1 MDNDVEYNQIRDSE
15 DNMKKTI
22 SIILAVILM
31 LSLAAV
37 AYAATAAGDTIV
49 FRTASGSKYH
59 KEGCSSL
66 KGNGIEITLAE
77 AVEKGLEPC
86 TKCNPPTLDPN
97 APSGNSGTAAA
108 ATAAA
113 ATAEAPARGG
123 FLGSLNPIVVFV
135 IGMVVGAL
143 AITLVRGFILQAQ
156 DAAEAAA
163 EEEETEE

>member
-1 MDNDVEYNQIRDSE
+1 
-15 DNMKKTI
+15 MKKTL
-22 SIILAVILM
+22 SVILAVILM
-31 LSLAAV
+31 LSLAVV

-49 FRTASGSKYH
+49 YRTASGSKYH

-97 APSGNSGTAAA
+97 AASGTSSTSAAA
-108 ATAAA
+108 ATAVAA
-113 ATAEAPARGG
+113 ETPAKTGP
-123 FLGSLNPIVVFV
+123 LSNPLITFI
-135 IGMVVGAL
+135 IGIVVGAF

-156 DAAEAAA
+156 DAAEAA
-163 EEEETEE
+163 EEDSEE